1 MTVYRAK
8 KFKNQNKPFSPE
20 LSKGHPLRFVEQV
33 TASLANVA
41 LRVRH
46 NRPGEMGGAT
56 TPLFD
61 PIIESEIFCYRQNMF
76 ET

>member
-33 TASLANVA
+33 TASLVNVE
-41 LRVRH
+41 LRV
-46 NRPGEMGGAT
+46 
-56 TPLFD
+56 
-61 PIIESEIFCYRQNMF
+61 
-76 ET
+76 